1 MFVRDTASFEWAL
14 MSYWSYYRELE
25 NELLTTRRYV
35 SFSAANFSTFSIEYL
50 KLLEAACGEVDVVLK
65 VLARGF
71 DSSFDPNSTH
81 ILKSWYA
88 VQDRASFATDLWTRD
103 ASGHP
108 VGPLLED
115 ASCVLAESIELK
127 PWKDFRVEQYQDSQ
141 GRTRYRCPNGK
152 QTPEWWRAYNKV
164 KHQRAALNPST
175 PEENYGLANF
185 GNVVQAFAG
194 LYMLEY
200 ALLCEL
206 GTENDLEGFLDDSVL
221 FRGRDKIVTS
231 SDVDRIFATTSVR

>member
-1 MFVRDTASFEWAL
+1 MR
-14 MSYWSYYRELE
+14 RE
-25 NELLTTRRYV
+25 
-35 SFSAANFSTFSIEYL
+35 
-50 KLLEAACGEVDVVLK
+50 
-65 VLARGF
+65 
-71 DSSFDPNSTH
+71 
-81 ILKSWYA
+81 
-88 VQDRASFATDLWTRD
+88 
-103 ASGHP
+103 

-231 SDVDRIFATTSVR
+231 SDVDRFFAATSVR